1 MFIFQMR
8 KQSPRNNW
16 SQASQLLS
24 HRAGTRTQVLDS
36 LNLSLLNV
44 SVVGFGG
51 LCIFDFTSEQHAT
64 TVNLNQ
70 VVNRAYNL
78 RKLDINLPIPVVE
91 QPVWVNCEFL
101 LVLAGFFP
109 IFSFSADSLPPL
121 GSGQRCSSL
130 VLVQFQLP
138 HLPPLL
144 KEAQFSLM
152 LAHPQRHT
160 NLDLSIV
167 HWLP

>member
-1 MFIFQMR
+1 MISWHEESLMQSDANSHRFAVAALPSSIIMFIFQMR

-78 RKLDINLPIPVVE
+78 RKLDIDLPIPVVE

-101 LVLAGFFP
+101 LVLAGFF
-109 IFSFSADSLPPL
+109 SYL
-121 GSGQRCSSL
+121 
-130 VLVQFQLP
+130 
-138 HLPPLL
+138 
-144 KEAQFSLM
+144 
-152 LAHPQRHT
+152 
-160 NLDLSIV
+160 
-167 HWLP
+167 